1 MRDLTA
7 ALDLLDLA
15 IASSEGLAAE
25 AGREH
30 AAAVASAARRRQ
42 DFFSGSILV
51 AIAGGTGSGKSSLL
65 NAIAG
70 STVASTSA
78 LRPHTDE
85 PLAWIPSDDYAIA
98 SMVDDLGIT
107 EIVEHDH
114 DLPLAIIDLPDLD
127 SVDGRHRTLVESV
140 LPRVDAVLWVFDPV
154 KYHDPSIHAD
164 FLAHVTEYEPV
175 FTFVMNK
182 TDRLD
187 EAEVEAVTMHLG
199 GILAIDGFAAPRIA
213 AVAADPPGGTPS
225 GIEALVTSLR
235 DTLVAKR
242 ADRAKLI
249 EDLLG
254 AGRKLAAETSAWLGT
269 PDDTNARIRNA
280 LGDPDRLSGVL
291 DDLGIEGPLRQRIA
305 AADADGDTVD
315 QAMLQRAELAAT
327 VAALGVVCAEISS
340 DDPGGTP

>member
-15 IASSEGLAAE
+15 IASSEGLAGE
-25 AGREH
+25 PEREH

-42 DFFSGSILV
+42 DYFSGSILV

-70 STVASTSA
+70 SMVAGTSA
-78 LRPHTDE
+78 LRPHTAE
-85 PLAWIPSDDYAIA
+85 PLAWIPGNDRAIA
-98 SMVDDLGIT
+98 AMVADLGIT
-107 EIVEHDH
+107 EVVAQQD
-114 DLPLAIIDLPDLD
+114 DSMLAIIDLPDLD

-140 LPRVDAVLWVFDPV
+140 LPHVDAVLWVFDPV

-164 FLAHVTEYEPV
+164 FLTHVTDYESV
-175 FTFVMNK
+175 FTFVLNK
-182 TDRLD
+182 IDRID
-187 EAEVEAVTMHLG
+187 EAEAEAVATHLG
-199 GILAIDGFAAPRIA
+199 GILAMDGFADPQIV
-213 AVAADPPGGTPS
+213 AVAADPTDGEPI
-225 GIEALVTSLR
+225 GIESLVAVLG

-254 AGRKLAAETSAWLGT
+254 AGRGLASQTSSWIGT
-269 PDDTNARIRNA
+269 ADDANERIRAA
-280 LGDPDRLSGVL
+280 LDDADRLSGVL
-291 DDLGIEGPLRQRIA
+291 DDLGIEGPLRHRVATAGAGGEAIDHA
-305 AADADGDTVD
+305 L
-315 QAMLQRAELAAT
+315 LQRAELAAT

-340 DDPGGTP
+340 DDPGGVL